1 MSPVHPGP
9 GLPARTLL
17 PVLCPEAI
25 LETLRE
31 QLGLGRAVSLD
42 GYFEGRSRVR
52 HLAAIRDRF
61 GFTDFGDDARA
72 RFRLTRWL
80 YALCWSGDDRPG
92 PLIDRAAA
100 WLIANKVL
108 LPGVTILERLVGSIR
123 EPCAGP
129 GSGSTSSPVSATTS
143 ARASP
148 GCSTRATQPRSP
160 PWTRCARFHRS
171 GPPSEFL
178 RHLDRLEAV
187 REFDLRP
194 SMLKGV
200 PAATLERLARV
211 ARMSKPSAI
220 AALREPRRTATVA
233 ALVPHPGGGRP
244 RRRGRAR
251 RRAC

>member
-1 MSPVHPGP
+1 MPTRHLTDDQRRRFARFGGDPAPEQLARFFHLDGTDRDLIAGLRGEHNRLGFAAMLTGVRFLGVFPGAADDMP
-9 GLPARTLL
+9 RS
-17 PVLCPEAI
+17 V

-42 GYFEGRSRVR
+42 GYFEGRTRVR

-80 YALCWSGDDRPG
+80 YTLCWSGDDRPG

-123 EPCAGP
+123 ERARTRLWKHLVAGLSDDQRSRIARLFD
-129 GSGSTSSPVSATTS
+129 GGDTS
-143 ARASP
+143 AFAALDALRTVPSKRAP
-148 GCSTRATQPRSP
+148 T
-160 PWTRCARFHRS
+160 
-171 GPPSEFL
+171 EFL

-194 SMLKGV
+194 AMLKG
-200 PAATLERLARV
+200 
-211 ARMSKPSAI
+211 
-220 AALREPRRTATVA
+220 
-233 ALVPHPGGGRP
+233 
-244 RRRGRAR
+244 
-251 RRAC
+251 